1 VSTDTL
7 NRLCCQQAQ
16 EIRRLSQANE
26 RLLLITQDQHRI
38 ITELREELAKA
49 KRIPVA
55 ALDAAEVLRKR
66 MVEGS

>member
-1 VSTDTL
+1 MSAEL

-26 RLLLITQDQHRI
+26 RLLLITQGNQRI
-38 ITELREELAKA
+38 ITELREELARA
-49 KRIPVA
+49 RQIPVA
-55 ALDAAEVLRKR
+55 AIDAAEELRKR